1 MSRSTLTSKG
11 QITIPKDVREQL
23 GVSPGCRF
31 EVYVDGDRRIVM
43 VPLDGRLEDLVGILP
58 KPGKAFSV
66 EEIDRAIVAGIL
78 DRARS
83 EG

>member
-11 QITIPKDVREQL
+11 QITIPKEVREQL
-23 GVSPGCRF
+23 GVSAGCRF

-58 KPGKAFSV
+58 RLGKAFSV
-66 EEIDRAIVAGIL
+66 EEIDRAIVAGVL

-83 EG
+83 GG